1 MNNSKVVNCRI
12 DRFNDI
18 IDFKPVEHENNIL
31 KKWNDSINQIL
42 DMVDITANLINRE
55 REIYGKWFYVHQGL
69 WNNVFLLRI
78 ILYLP
83 YSSYLQYFIVILKE
97 EWEASGK
104 HEISLF
110 FYDLV
115 NLCLSPTTWCP
126 PPQHSIFFYYLGF
139 LVVNNFFNLNY

>member
-1 MNNSKVVNCRI
+1 MA
-12 DRFNDI
+12 NDFMCI
-18 IDFKPVEHENNIL
+18 KDYE
-31 KKWNDSINQIL
+31 
-42 DMVDITANLINRE
+42 IT
-55 REIYGKWFYVHQGL
+55 F
-69 WNNVFLLRI
+69 FLLRI

-115 NLCLSPTTWCP
+115 NLCLSPTT
-126 PPQHSIFFYYLGF
+126 
-139 LVVNNFFNLNY
+139 